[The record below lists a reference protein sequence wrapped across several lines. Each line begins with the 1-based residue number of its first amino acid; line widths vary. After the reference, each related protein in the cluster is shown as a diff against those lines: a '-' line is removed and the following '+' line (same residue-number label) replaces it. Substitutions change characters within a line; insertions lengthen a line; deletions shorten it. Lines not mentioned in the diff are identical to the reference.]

1 MARQTEI
8 LSAMKL
14 PVYIGVFLTP
24 SSRQQ
29 LLRDFPPV
37 YENVFADHV
46 TLIFKPKE
54 DDLRQYDLGSIVRLK
69 VVGYA
74 QDQKGT
80 AVLIDLPP
88 EIKTSPGQK
97 PHITISTAQGIKPF
111 YSNKLIANASNIE
124 RVSPKTDKGILDEFP
139 RKRKASSEVVAE
151 RWLHSKIKV

>member
-1 MARQTEI
+1 M
-8 LSAMKL
+8 SL

-24 SSRQQ
+24 SSRAQ

-37 YENVFADHV
+37 YDNVFADHV

-54 DDLRQYDLGSIVRLK
+54 DDLADYDLGSIVRLK

-80 AVLIDLPP
+80 AVLVDLPS
-88 EIKTSPGQK
+88 EIRTSPGQK

-111 YSNKLIANASNIE
+111 YSNKLIANSSNVE
-124 RVSPKTDKGILDEFP
+124 RVSPKTYQGIVDQFP
-139 RKRKASSEVVAE
+139 RTRKASAELVAQ
-151 RWLHSKIKV
+151 RWLHSKIKI